1 MAGWALAGWVVVDLV
16 AETPKH
22 VLLSPHCT
30 HNRFFVLPWLAS
42 KARTAKD
49 DIDGCV
55 EGSYLSVAVAGF
67 QT

>member
-1 MAGWALAGWVVVDLV
+1 MLVRGVVADLV

-22 VLLSPHCT
+22 VLLLPRCT
-30 HNRFFVLPWLAS
+30 HHHFLVLPEPAYE
-42 KARTAKD
+42 ARTAKD

-55 EGSYLSVAVAGF
+55 EGSCLSVAGASF